1 MTNPGLLMPGK
12 ILLATTLLS
21 TGLLYAGN
29 GQPASP
35 SPPDVKTIVSQME
48 ERNRRRET
56 LLHGYTVERTY
67 KVENKRINKAAKAT
81 ATMIFLMPGEKLFE
95 VHSYAG
101 FGFMLRGVI
110 DRILETERLNATPE
124 QRPKSSI
131 ASSNYEFEW
140 VAAEEMNGRLQY
152 VLHARPRRKGQ
163 LLFDAKVWIDAEDF
177 AVTRI
182 EGRPAKNPSFWTRKV
197 EFLHEYGK
205 LGPFWLPIRNHS
217 VSQILF
223 FGQSTTDLEY
233 FNYRINPP
241 DLAER
246 AAEMRKNGQKLEIQ
260 VDAKDKK

>member
-1 MTNPGLLMPGK
+1 MLGK

-29 GQPASP
+29 GQPTSP

-48 ERNRRRET
+48 ERSRQRET
-56 LLHGYTVERTY
+56 QLQGYMVERTY
-67 KVENKRINKAAKAT
+67 KVENKRINKVAEAT

-95 VHSYAG
+95 IHSCTG
-101 FGFMLRGVI
+101 FGFMCRGVI
-110 DRILETERLNATPE
+110 NRIIETEQLNATPD
-124 QRPKSSI
+124 QRPKSAI

-140 VAAEEMNGRLQY
+140 VAAEEMNGRPQY
-152 VLHARPRRKGQ
+152 VLHARPRRRDQ

-182 EGRPAKNPSFWTRKV
+182 EGRPAKKPSFWTRKV

-205 LGPFWLPIRNHS
+205 LGPFWLPVRNHS
-217 VSQILF
+217 VSQVFLF
-223 FGQSTTDLEY
+223 GKSTTDLEY
-233 FNYRINPP
+233 VNYHINPP

-246 AAEMRKNGQKLEIQ
+246 AVEMRKNGRKLETQ